1 MLYINHV
8 KILVSS
14 LYRDEI
20 LFSIK
25 IMGFPSGFLF
35 CKKKSQSLYGEKRKF
50 RPYIETKLQ
59 FLHGLYGGINFFQD
73 FLRYTN
79 KNQRNFYLR

>member
-1 MLYINHV
+1 
-8 KILVSS
+8 
-14 LYRDEI
+14 
-20 LFSIK
+20 
-25 IMGFPSGFLF
+25 MGFQKSF
-35 CKKKSQSLYGEKRKF
+35 CFVKKKSYSLYGEKRKN

-79 KNQRNFYLR
+79 ENQRNFYLR